1 MIHLFFLWIP
11 SVELAMARIKSR
23 VAEGGHDV
31 PMMDIRRRFG
41 RSIQNFFKVYRPL
54 LDSWTLF
61 DNSTTRPSLIAEE
74 RGGTLTIVDAA
85 LFAKISEA
93 VED

>member
-1 MIHLFFLWIP
+1 MAQGRQPFRRSFYRTMP
-11 SVELAMARIKSR
+11 SRS
-23 VAEGGHDV
+23 VA
-31 PMMDIRRRFG
+31 
-41 RSIQNFFKVYRPL
+41 NFFKVYRPL

-74 RGGTLTIVDAA
+74 KDGKLTLVDAT
-85 LFAKISEA
+85 LFAKISKT

>member
-1 MIHLFFLWIP
+1 M
-11 SVELAMARIKSR
+11 ELAVARIRHR

-31 PMMDIRRRFG
+31 PLRDVRRRFN
-41 RSIQNFFKVYRPL
+41 RSVGNFFRVYRPL

-61 DNSTTRPSLIAEE
+61 DNSTTRPSVVAEE
-74 RGGTLTIVDAA
+74 KGGKLAIVDAT
-85 LFAKISEA
+85 LFAKISKT